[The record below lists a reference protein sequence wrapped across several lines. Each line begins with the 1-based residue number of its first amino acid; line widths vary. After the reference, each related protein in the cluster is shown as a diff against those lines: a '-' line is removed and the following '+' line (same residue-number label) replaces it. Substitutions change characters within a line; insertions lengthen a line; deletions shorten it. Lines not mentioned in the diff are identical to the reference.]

1 MNDGPSRME
10 SLESYPAFYS
20 FIRMRRE
27 SFGILLFNP
36 YLASEMEL
44 NHPETLLAEKL
55 DGTNTLADLRNHL
68 ASKCSLSPEAASQL
82 LGDTMT
88 KLEQLHAVRF
98 LRERNER
105 RPQIG
110 NAVDVSSNLCLSAP
124 KSVIWDLTYACNFW
138 CKHCL
143 NSSGKAEADELD
155 TRQAIQLIDSLHE
168 SGIFYLSLT
177 GGEPFLRPDFLT
189 LLRRISDVAMHVDI
203 ATNGFSIPE
212 EILNGMRE
220 LRVFDVQ
227 VSIDGIGEYHDRF
240 RGRIGAFSAA
250 CKTIERLLDSEISV
264 SISTTVTAENI
275 SSLDAII
282 DFAFSSGCKSFK
294 AIPFLPAGRGKR
306 NKAKLQ
312 LLPAQHRLL
321 SETLLRKRKELW
333 GKMSV
338 GIDTTMHYLLEPVD
352 TPRAGGQ
359 PFSSRMGCSAG
370 NSTLHIGADGTAYP
384 CPFLHDFPLGNLTQV
399 PLLQIWHES
408 ALLDFF
414 RGLQRKHIEGPCA
427 ECSLASIVCNGGCRA
442 AAYLEHGSL
451 QAMDPACFFEWR

>member
-1 MNDGPSRME
+1 MNDDPSRTE

-44 NHPETLLAEKL
+44 HHPETLLAEKL

-82 LGDTMT
+82 LSDTMA

-105 RPQIG
+105 RPQIRNPG
-110 NAVDVSSNLCLSAP
+110 GVSSNLCLSAP
-124 KSVIWDLTYACNFW
+124 KSVIWDVTYACNFS

-143 NSSGKAEADELD
+143 NSSGTAEADELD
-155 TRQAIQLIDSLHE
+155 TRQAIRLIDSLHE

-189 LLRRISDVAMHVDI
+189 LLQRISDVAMHVDI

-212 EILNGMRE
+212 QILNAMRE
-220 LRVFDVQ
+220 LRIFDLQ
-227 VSIDGIGEYHDRF
+227 ISIDGIGEYHDRF
-240 RGRIGAFSAA
+240 RGRAGAFSAA
-250 CKTIERLLDSEISV
+250 CKTIERLLNSEISV

-275 SSLDAII
+275 DSLDAII
-282 DFAFSSGCKSFK
+282 DFAFSAGCRGFK

-306 NKAKLQ
+306 NKKRLQ

-321 SETLLRKRKELW
+321 SETLVRKRKNLW

-338 GIDTTMHYLLEPVD
+338 AIDTTMHYLLQPVD
-352 TPRAGGQ
+352 SPPAGTEIS
-359 PFSSRMGCSAG
+359 SSRMGCSAG
-370 NSTLHIGADGTAYP
+370 NSTLHIGADGTVYP
-384 CPFLHDFPLGNLTQV
+384 CPFLRDFPLGNLAQI
-399 PLLQIWHES
+399 PLLQIWRES
-408 ALLDFF
+408 ALLKFF
-414 RGLQRKHIEGPCA
+414 RGLERKHIEGPCG
-427 ECSLASIVCNGGCRA
+427 ECSLASTGCNGGCRA

-451 QAMDPACFFEWR
+451 LAMDPACFFKSS